1 LESYLYILVECGII
15 VGMILDLK
23 NKFSR
28 SVELYVEKWNV
39 SYMDAVVTLC
49 EEHKV
54 EPEAVVKHLSKPILE
69 KIKTE
74 AQGLNFLPKTKNKLP
89 F

>member
-1 LESYLYILVECGII
+1 
-15 VGMILDLK
+15 MILDLK

-28 SVELYVEKWNV
+28 SVELYVEKWGV
-39 SYMDAVVTLC
+39 SYMDAVITLC
-49 EEHKV
+49 EEYSV
-54 EPEAVVKHLSKPILE
+54 EPEAVVKHLSKPIME

-74 AQGLNFLPKTKNKLP
+74 AQSLNFLPKTKYKLP

>member
-1 LESYLYILVECGII
+1 MII
-15 VGMILDLK
+15 DLK

-28 SVELYVEKWNV
+28 NVELYVEKWNV
-39 SYMDAVVTLC
+39 SYMEAVITLC
-49 EEHKV
+49 EQYNV

-69 KIKTE
+69 KIKIE
-74 AQGLNFLPKTKNKLP
+74 GQSLNFLPKTKTKLP

>member
-1 LESYLYILVECGII
+1 MWYN
-15 VGMILDLK
+15 VGMIIDLK

-39 SYMDAVVTLC
+39 SYMDAVITLC
-49 EEHKV
+49 EQYNV

-69 KIKTE
+69 KIKIE
-74 AQGLNFLPKTKNKLP
+74 GQSLNFLPKTKTKLP

>member
-1 LESYLYILVECGII
+1 
-15 VGMILDLK
+15 MILDLK

-39 SYMDAVVTLC
+39 SYMDAVITLC
-49 EEHKV
+49 EQYNV
-54 EPEAVVKHLSKPILE
+54 EPETVVKHLSKPILE
-69 KIKTE
+69 KIKVE
-74 AQGLNFLPKTKNKLP
+74 GQSLNFLPKTKTKLP

>member
-1 LESYLYILVECGII
+1 
-15 VGMILDLK
+15 MILDLK

-39 SYMDAVVTLC
+39 PYMDAVLTLC
-49 EEHKV
+49 EQYNV
-54 EPEAVVKHLSKPILE
+54 EPEAVVKHLSKPVLE
-69 KIKTE
+69 KIRTE
-74 AQGLNFLPKTKNKLP
+74 AQNLNFIPKTKNKLP

>member
-1 LESYLYILVECGII
+1 MDMII
-15 VGMILDLK
+15 DLK

-28 SVELYVEKWNV
+28 SVELYVKKWQV
-39 SYMDAVVTLC
+39 SYMDAVLTLC
-49 EEHKV
+49 EQYSV

-69 KIKTE
+69 KIKVE
-74 AQGLNFLPKTKNKLP
+74 GQSLNFLPKTKIKLP

>member
-1 LESYLYILVECGII
+1 MMA
-15 VGMILDLK
+15 MILDLK

-28 SVELYVEKWNV
+28 SVELYVERWNV
-39 SYMDAVVTLC
+39 SYMDAVITLC
-49 EEHKV
+49 EQYNV

-69 KIKTE
+69 KIKVEGQT
-74 AQGLNFLPKTKNKLP
+74 LNFLPKTKIKLP

>member
-1 LESYLYILVECGII
+1 MMA
-15 VGMILDLK
+15 MILDLK

-39 SYMDAVVTLC
+39 SYMDAVITLC
-49 EEHKV
+49 EQYNV

-69 KIKTE
+69 KIKVEGQT
-74 AQGLNFLPKTKNKLP
+74 LNFLPKTKIKLP

>member
-1 LESYLYILVECGII
+1 MDS
-15 VGMILDLK
+15 MILDIK

-39 SYMDAVVTLC
+39 PYMDAVLTLC
-49 EEHKV
+49 EEYNV

-69 KIKTE
+69 KIKIE
-74 AQGLNFLPKTKNKLP
+74 AQDLNFLPKNKCKLP

>member
-1 LESYLYILVECGII
+1 
-15 VGMILDLK
+15 MILDLK

-39 SYMDAVVTLC
+39 SYMDAVLTLC
-49 EEHKV
+49 EEYNV
-54 EPEAVVKHLSKPILE
+54 EPEAIVKHLSKPIME
-69 KIKTE
+69 KLRTE
-74 AQGLNFLPKTKNKLP
+74 GQNLNFLPKTKNKLP